1 MLVVLTGNATLP
13 LFDNCTLAIAFR
25 RQSIAKEG
33 LSIINLV
40 SNKYTSSRPAQ
51 IFIQSGSLNEF
62 YNLKQT
68 VYNEPYKT
76 D

>member
-1 MLVVLTGNATLP
+1 MNYGKCV
-13 LFDNCTLAIAFR
+13 FR
-25 RQSIAKEG
+25 
-33 LSIINLV
+33 
-40 SNKYTSSRPAQ
+40 YTSSRPIQ
-51 IFIQSGSLNEF
+51 TFIPSGSLNEF

>member
-1 MLVVLTGNATLP
+1 MSVVLAGNATLP
-13 LFDNCTLAIAFR
+13 LFTNHTLVLDFR
-25 RQSIAKEG
+25 RQSIANEG

-40 SNKYTSSRPAQ
+40 SDKYTSNRPAQ

-68 VYNEPYKT
+68 LYNEPHKT